1 MIVKQFEL
9 KKKISEDIN
18 FYLFYGANEGL
29 IEQTINSLLKPNFSK
44 NTYIY
49 EENEVLNKVEEFKE
63 NILNKSLFENN
74 KLIIINRASDKILAL
89 VEEIIEREIS
99 DIKIVIKARI
109 LEKKSKLRIF
119 FEKNKKSIITAFFED
134 NHQSLLNLTRKFF
147 ERQEI
152 KVSSQI
158 INFVIDR
165 SKNNRIV
172 LENELKK
179 IALFLKNKS
188 TVNFEDILKLTNSF
202 DNFNISELADNCLAK
217 NQKKTLNIMNENTL
231 SSEEHIVILKSFLYK
246 LKRLKKLKENL
257 NKDTNIDSII
267 TSYKPPIFWKDKDII
282 KQQLKHQTKESLE
295 NLIKEVNRIENLVK
309 RNSQISNLII
319 NNFILENIN

>member
-63 NILNKSLFENN
+63 NILNKSLFEND

-89 VEEIIEREIS
+89 VEEIIEREVS
-99 DIKIVIKARI
+99 DIKIVIKAKI

-147 ERQEI
+147 ERQKI

-282 KQQLKHQTKESLE
+282 KQQLKHQTRESLE
-295 NLIKEVNRIENLVK
+295 NLIKEVNKIENLVK
-309 RNSQISNLII
+309 KNSQISNLII
-319 NNFILENIN
+319 NNFILENIH

>member
-89 VEEIIEREIS
+89 VEEIIEREVS
-99 DIKIVIKARI
+99 DIKIVIKAKI

-119 FEKNKKSIITAFFED
+119 FEKNAQTIIVPFYED
-134 NHQSLLNLTRKFF
+134 NHQTLLFF
-147 ERQEI
+147 
-152 KVSSQI
+152 
-158 INFVIDR
+158 
-165 SKNNRIV
+165 
-172 LENELKK
+172 
-179 IALFLKNKS
+179 A
-188 TVNFEDILKLTNSF
+188 
-202 DNFNISELADNCLAK
+202 
-217 NQKKTLNIMNENTL
+217 
-231 SSEEHIVILKSFLYK
+231 
-246 LKRLKKLKENL
+246 
-257 NKDTNIDSII
+257 
-267 TSYKPPIFWKDKDII
+267 
-282 KQQLKHQTKESLE
+282 
-295 NLIKEVNRIENLVK
+295 
-309 RNSQISNLII
+309 
-319 NNFILENIN
+319 

>member
-44 NTYIY
+44 NTYVY

-188 TVNFEDILKLTNSF
+188 TVNFDDILKLTNSF
-202 DNFNISELADNCLAK
+202 DNFNISELTDNCLAK

-231 SSEEHIVILKSFLYK
+231 SSEEHIFILKSFLYK

-257 NKDTNIDSII
+257 NKDNNIDSII

-295 NLIKEVNRIENLVK
+295 NLIKEVNKIENLVK

>member
-29 IEQTINSLLKPNFSK
+29 IEQTINSLLKPNFPK
-44 NTYIY
+44 NTYVY

-89 VEEIIEREIS
+89 VEEIIEREVS
-99 DIKIVIKARI
+99 DIKIVIKAKI

-188 TVNFEDILKLTNSF
+188 TVNFDDILKLTNSF

-231 SSEEHIVILKSFLYK
+231 SSEEHIFILKSFLYK

-257 NKDTNIDSII
+257 NKDNNIDSII

>member
-89 VEEIIEREIS
+89 VEEIIEREVS
-99 DIKIVIKARI
+99 DIKIVIKAKI

-147 ERQEI
+147 ERQKI

-282 KQQLKHQTKESLE
+282 KQQLKHQTRESLE
-295 NLIKEVNRIENLVK
+295 NLIKEVNKIENLVK
-309 RNSQISNLII
+309 KNSQISNLII
-319 NNFILENIN
+319 NNFILENIH